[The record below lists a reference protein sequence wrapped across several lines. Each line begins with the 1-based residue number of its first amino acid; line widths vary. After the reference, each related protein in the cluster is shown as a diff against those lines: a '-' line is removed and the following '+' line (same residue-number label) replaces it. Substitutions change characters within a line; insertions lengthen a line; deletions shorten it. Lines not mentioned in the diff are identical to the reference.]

1 MFGVCCAT
9 KYTHSSLLAGSHC
22 TVALFRG
29 IVPRIKIH
37 HSGRAI
43 CGASKLFDNS
53 EQVFEP
59 CRIVLKELKM
69 RSSSHYN
76 VSTKKRRHNKTL
88 KLFFFCAAVTYLWI
102 CAFLGGL
109 GILTSAKSE
118 GWVYC
123 TINKSC
129 GPRSIYEDQT
139 LCYTWPQHLA
149 VQHLSCI

>member
-88 KLFFFCAAVTYLWI
+88 KLFFFLCGCHLFVDLRISRGPWNPNLREKRGLSVLYYQQVLW
-102 CAFLGGL
+102 
-109 GILTSAKSE
+109 SQ
-118 GWVYC
+118 
-123 TINKSC
+123 IN
-129 GPRSIYEDQT
+129 I
-139 LCYTWPQHLA
+139 
-149 VQHLSCI
+149 